1 MTDRLSK
8 YRDHMMEQIK
18 ISTVMPG
25 EKTSGLQFFEGR
37 VQAGFPSPAQGE
49 YADTIDLNRALIT
62 NPAATFCARV
72 IGNSMVD
79 AGINEGDL
87 LIIDRSITPHNGS
100 IAVCFIDGDLTVKRL
115 SIRQDG
121 VFLTPANAS
130 FPELQVGEESN
141 FQVWG
146 VVSHIIK
153 KV

>member
-1 MTDRLSK
+1 MS
-8 YRDHMMEQIK
+8 EIK
-18 ISTVMPG
+18 ISEVKPE

-49 YADTIDLNRALIT
+49 YADVIDLNRALIT

-87 LIIDRSITPHNGS
+87 LIIDRSLTPHDGN
-100 IAVCFIDGDLTVKRL
+100 IAVCFIDGDFTVKRL
-115 SIRQDG
+115 SMRDNRL
-121 VFLTPANAS
+121 FLTPANANY
-130 FPELQVGEESN
+130 PELPVNEDSN

-153 KV
+153 RV

>member
-1 MTDRLSK
+1 MK
-8 YRDHMMEQIK
+8 EKFI
-18 ISTVMPG
+18 ISQVVPD
-25 EKTSGLQFFEGR
+25 EKASGLQFFEGR

-87 LIIDRSITPHNGS
+87 LIIDRSLTPHDGN
-100 IAVCFIDGDLTVKRL
+100 IAVCFVDGDFTVKRL
-115 SIRQDG
+115 SVRDDG
-121 VFLTPANAS
+121 IYLTPANAK
-130 FPELQVGEESN
+130 FPELRVSEDSN

-153 KV
+153 KL